1 MEDIGD
7 AVENPVALRFVTPF
21 TEVTGLVAYMLHIF
35 RKIKI
40 KNSHAI
46 GIFLNQVYQHS
57 ICMIWNPLIYNVYL
71 DVGKGTAFPTG
82 CVGLPF
88 PICTEK

>member
-21 TEVTGLVAYMLHIF
+21 TEVTGLVAYILHIF

-40 KNSHAI
+40 KISRNRNISQP
-46 GIFLNQVYQHS
+46 GLSTLNLYDLES
-57 ICMIWNPLIYNVYL
+57 IDL
-71 DVGKGTAFPTG
+71 
-82 CVGLPF
+82 
-88 PICTEK
+88 